1 MSPHVETNHNGQ
13 TSLRVNTG
21 SRRVDSPK
29 LHPVAARS
37 SVSQPELPPR
47 QQAVVELV
55 CQGLTDKEIATELGL
70 SEETVGWYL
79 KRIFPK
85 YGVHSRTA
93 LMVRCANGQHSST
106 QTTHAEPM
114 DECRRGTQLVSDL

>member
-1 MSPHVETNHNGQ
+1 MTPHLATNRNGQ
-13 TSLRVNTG
+13 TDMRSNTE
-21 SRRVDSPK
+21 SRRVGSPK

-55 CQGLTDKEIATELGL
+55 CRGLTDKEIATELEL
-70 SEETVGWYL
+70 SEETIGWYL

-85 YGVHSRTA
+85 FGVHSRTA
-93 LMVRCANGQHSST
+93 LMVRCLQQDNAAVPNAPTNVGM
-106 QTTHAEPM
+106 A
-114 DECRRGTQLVSDL
+114 RGEAKTL